1 MLWLGVMEV
10 EQMPETQKLTL
21 PVVNLARKNDD
32 FRKVL
37 WTGDKTQ
44 QVLMAIPEEGE
55 IGGEVHE
62 GHDQLLYFVAGTVI
76 AKIGD
81 VETTIADVDVSIVP
95 SGVLHNFRNAGSGM
109 LKLFA
114 TYSPPEHAP
123 GTEHATKAE
132 ADQ

>member
-1 MLWLGVMEV
+1 MS
-10 EQMPETQKLTL
+10 ETQKLTR
-21 PVVNLARKNDD
+21 PVVDLVQKNDE

-37 WTGDKTQ
+37 RAGDKTQ
-44 QVLMAIPEEGE
+44 LLLMAIPEGGE
-55 IGGEVHE
+55 IGGEIHN
-62 GHDQLLYFVAGTVI
+62 GYDQLLYFVAGTAI

-81 VETTIADVDVSIVP
+81 VETTIADGDASIVP
-95 SGVLHNFRNAGSGM
+95 SGVFHNFRNTGSGM
-109 LKLFA
+109 LKLFT